1 MSARTHSAGPS
12 EVERI
17 IRASMVT
24 RPLSQ
29 YSEMERIRVS
39 SMRHN
44 ERGGI
49 HAALLYQSGWYVH
62 WAEGPGDMLRELLA
76 RVDKDPRH
84 HSHHLL
90 HHSRGERYLP
100 TAWSMMLNPSTETFA
115 DFGLRV
121 GQLFQARQRGTQ
133 FPPTSVMRRLAAPL
147 RVRGPE
153 TADAPESFHRVG
165 VCSADEGRSFEL
177 VRWLAT
183 RRDASGQTR
192 RVAGEHDLDSGSDY
206 AEFLQ
211 DGWPCRVI
219 AVSRAGLQHGLRR
232 AFLPD
237 WPFLLLLFG
246 DDAKRNAALL
256 ERVRE
261 AFMGLPVVPHLLGV
275 AMDPAV
281 HARISVASRMA
292 GLSYTQ
298 LGLFDIRDSAAVWSA
313 VAERLREIG
322 PPRSSQW
329 DMTQPN
335 WVS

>member
-1 MSARTHSAGPS
+1 MSARTSSAGPS

-24 RPLSQ
+24 RPDSQ
-29 YSEMERIRVS
+29 YAEMERIRVT
-39 SMRHN
+39 SMRLN
-44 ERGGI
+44 PRAGI
-49 HAALLYQSGWYVH
+49 HAVLIYQSGWYVH
-62 WAEGPGDMLRELLA
+62 WVEGPGEALRELLA
-76 RVDKDPRH
+76 RVERDPRH

-90 HHSRGERYLP
+90 HHSRGERHLP
-100 TAWSMMLNPSTETFA
+100 TRWSMVLNPSTESFA
-115 DFGLRV
+115 DFGKRV
-121 GQLFQARQRGTQ
+121 GQLFQARQRGVQ
-133 FPPTSVMRRLAAPL
+133 FPPTSVIRRLAAPL

-165 VCSADEGRSFEL
+165 VCSADEGRSFDL

-183 RRDASGQTR
+183 RRDASGETR

-219 AVSRAGLQHGLRR
+219 AVSRAGLAHGFRR

-246 DDAKRNAALL
+246 DDAKRNSALL

-261 AFMGLPVVPHLLGV
+261 AFQGLPVVPRLLGV
-275 AMDPAV
+275 AADPAV
-281 HARISVASRMA
+281 HARIAVACRMA
-292 GLSYTQ
+292 GLSYIQ
-298 LGLFDIRDSAAVWSA
+298 LGLFDPREHEAIWSA
-313 VAERLREIG
+313 VAERLRDVG
-322 PPRSSQW
+322 PPATSQW
-329 DMTQPN
+329 DVAHPA